1 VSNALPSSMSNL
13 KVPAAPASRPRST
26 WAVSM
31 AGLVGGYPQTPG
43 AAPANGSPETRPITS
58 VPPAPTPA
66 QRRLLTV
73 APQARLT
80 PLPPPIPR
88 GMPERMVLARERI
101 RSSALAG
108 LRIRCYEV
116 ALDLDL
122 SEFHF
127 ARQFRL
133 AFGQSPHAFYDEVR
147 AERARALLRE
157 GFSDSEA
164 ARRVGFRRPAELRA
178 LLAKRAEPAT
188 L

>member
-1 VSNALPSSMSNL
+1 VSNALPSSMSNVN
-13 KVPAAPASRPRST
+13 VPPAPASRPRST

-31 AGLVGGYPQTPG
+31 GGF
-43 AAPANGSPETRPITS
+43 APANHSAT
-58 VPPAPTPA
+58 PPP
-66 QRRLLTV
+66 RL
-73 APQARLT
+73 A
-80 PLPPPIPR
+80 PLPAPIPR
-88 GMPERMVLARERI
+88 SMPERMLLARERI
-101 RSSALAG
+101 RAGALAG

-133 AFGQSPHAFYDEVR
+133 AFGQSPHVYYDEVR
-147 AERARALLRE
+147 AARARALLRE
-157 GFSDSEA
+157 GFTDSEA

-178 LLAKRAEPAT
+178 LLAKRADPGT